1 MEPTTELFS
10 DFDFHPDEP
19 HVRQFRVPPA
29 DVLRID
35 DKVFV
40 SEAESDGIVLRH
52 YAFADEWF
60 KVNVTID
67 RSGTVIEPDLSPPAI
82 PKVFAYNC
90 DISTPMQ
97 RGADAVY
104 GTDLFVDV
112 LVRKDGVTYEV
123 VDLDEFDQAV
133 EDQLIS
139 AKEATHARSGLD
151 RLVNLIDGGQ
161 LFSFLAAAYP
171 FGPSTAAPM
180 LPVLRAPLDSV
191 PAVQPGRRPTW

>member
-1 MEPTTELFS
+1 
-10 DFDFHPDEP
+10 
-19 HVRQFRVPPA
+19 
-29 DVLRID
+29 VLRID
-35 DKVFV
+35 ENVFV
-40 SEAESDGIVLRH
+40 NEAEADGIVLRH

-67 RSGTVIEPDLSPPAI
+67 RGGTVIEPDLAPPAI

-97 RGADAVY
+97 LGDGAVY
-104 GTDLFVDV
+104 GTDLFLDV

-123 VDLDEFDQAV
+123 VDVEEFDQAV
-133 EDQLIS
+133 ADHLIS

-161 LFSFLAAAYP
+161 LFAFLAAAHP